1 MLPLVVASTTGP
13 LARGSDRSGRI
24 AFRQGGSAA
33 NTARW
38 VAAAGGDAVFIG
50 AVGRDDWGR
59 RLMATLEG
67 CGVRTHL
74 VAKRAQTALIVALV
88 EPGGERTFVTD
99 RGAADLLSDSEVNV
113 ASVVGFPLGSTLTS
127 IKRYE
132 AVEVLRLGA
141 SELDMVIDVGA
152 MKDGAR
158 EDVYDDIEELADV
171 AHQSNAILKVILE
184 NCLLSDEQKVE
195 ACEIAM
201 EAGADF
207 VKTSTGFNKSGAT
220 VGDVELM
227 RRIVGDKLGVKAAGG
242 IRTAAD
248 AIAMINA
255 GANRIGAS
263 ASVAIVK
270 ELGAE

>member
-1 MLPLVVASTTGP
+1 
-13 LARGSDRSGRI
+13 
-24 AFRQGGSAA
+24 
-33 NTARW
+33 
-38 VAAAGGDAVFIG
+38 
-50 AVGRDDWGR
+50 
-59 RLMATLEG
+59 
-67 CGVRTHL
+67 
-74 VAKRAQTALIVALV
+74 
-88 EPGGERTFVTD
+88 
-99 RGAADLLSDSEVNV
+99 
-113 ASVVGFPLGSTLTS
+113 
-127 IKRYE
+127 
-132 AVEVLRLGA
+132 
-141 SELDMVIDVGA
+141 MVIDVGA